1 MRSCG
6 HQAVLRLAYASNYT
20 LLRFSSL
27 VRAPRP
33 SLPLEVGMRSC
44 LELARE
50 VSTDDPRGIVIAS
63 LTSSARLDARLL
75 CVSLRSYHHWR
86 QFPAATSCL
95 RQRVVRSSP
104 SYVISPI
111 SLVLSVPAVLNG
123 RHTATNMLKGF
134 DFPRMP
140 PS

>member
-33 SLPLEVGMRSC
+33 SLPLEVGIRSC

-95 RQRVVRSSP
+95 RQRRSVIAELRHLTNFTCSLCSCCTERPTHRDKHAQRVRFSTHAP
-104 SYVISPI
+104 S
-111 SLVLSVPAVLNG
+111 
-123 RHTATNMLKGF
+123 
-134 DFPRMP
+134 
-140 PS
+140 